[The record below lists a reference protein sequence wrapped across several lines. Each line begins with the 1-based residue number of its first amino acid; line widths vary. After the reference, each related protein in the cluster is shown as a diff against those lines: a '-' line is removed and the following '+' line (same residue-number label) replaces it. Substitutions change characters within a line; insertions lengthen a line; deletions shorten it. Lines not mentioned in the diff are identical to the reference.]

1 MKPRILGV
9 LFFVMVS
16 SLLGAL
22 LNPEILMASDL
33 VKVAGIDVSK
43 GARTVISEQAT
54 EAKEAVPVAVATMG
68 TVAVANLAATAG
80 TAVLNSGETVSTPK
94 SLADNVEFAWGVQ
107 GLTRVASTAIDS
119 GLGVARVGKLV
130 WGHEYTD
137 FGNITKLKIGDTFMV
152 TESGVKRAYRVAANP
167 INGQSGVVLLKKGE
181 TALSYAEDAKYSSID
196 MNALVNYGM
205 GHSLVLLT
213 CQGQGMRYVVVAD
226 AI

>member
-1 MKPRILGV
+1 
-9 LFFVMVS
+9 MVS

-130 WGHEYTD
+130 WGHEYT
-137 FGNITKLKIGDTFMV
+137 FMV